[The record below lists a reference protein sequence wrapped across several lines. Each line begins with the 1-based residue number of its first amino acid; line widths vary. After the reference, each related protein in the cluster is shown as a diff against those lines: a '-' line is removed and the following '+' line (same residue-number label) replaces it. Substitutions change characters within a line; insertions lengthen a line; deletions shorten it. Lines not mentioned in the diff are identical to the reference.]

1 MKTLIYD
8 TLISLASQEPEQ
20 HARIRQNLYE
30 QLDLPFDKQLA
41 LYSCALGLR
50 VQVSLRAV
58 KVSTTLWIA
67 PLNFWKHQN
76 ANLLRCLYHGPIPQG
91 PFLFLRFLN
100 TLFDANSFSPNV
112 I

>member
-20 HARIRQNLYE
+20 HARIRQTYMNSWICRSISNWLCT
-30 QLDLPFDKQLA
+30 LVP
-41 LYSCALGLR
+41 LGLR